1 MTHPAERI
9 YGNRTLQWDPTHNA
23 RLLRAAGTGRLL
35 AIHHGD
41 DFTAARRHL
50 RAIPIT
56 AGERYHYTR
65 YHLTAAARELAAALR
80 LAFHR

>member
-9 YGNRTLQWDPTHNA
+9 YGNRTLQRIPGSGWWI
-23 RLLRAAGTGRLL
+23 RAAGTGRLL
-35 AIHHGD
+35 TVYHGD
-41 DFTAARRHL
+41 DFTAARRLL

-56 AGERYHYTR
+56 AGERHYYLR

-80 LAFHR
+80 LVYHR